1 MQFWQCDFCQKCDFE
16 NVNFAKKYDFENVN
30 FLKYMILNM
39 WIFGSK
45 VDFCPSVQSFVFTS
59 ALETLAVRNIFHRLK
74 SDVATQLILISIRRN
89 EVKKQKWWTMKVQ
102 VKNWS
107 NVFWLE
113 ITQWV
118 KPDSFV
124 LKLVVKKVRC
134 RNCSI
139 HMYLQCG
146 QSISTASTKK

>member
-1 MQFWQCDFCQKCDFE
+1 MWFLWKLWFWKCDFCEKCDFE
-16 NVNFAKKYDFENVN
+16 TVN
-30 FLKYMILNM
+30 FLKYVILNM

-45 VDFCPSVQSFVFTS
+45 VDFCPSVRLFLRARSRR
-59 ALETLAVRNIFHRLK
+59 AAVRNIFHRLK
-74 SDVATQLILISIRRN
+74 SDVATQLILISIWRN

-107 NVFWLE
+107 NAFWLE
-113 ITQWV
+113 IMQWE
-118 KPDSFV
+118 KPDLFV
-124 LKLVVKKVRC
+124 LRLVVKKVRC